1 MKTLSYKLVIQI
13 WIASGLVDGFV
24 SRSAIR
30 LVSRFANFLVFGLL
44 LTAIGAANA
53 AELKGP
59 YTLTSPSGELR
70 LTVSDPE
77 EKGVRYSLTVLGKSV
92 LKESVADIVLQ
103 GMRLHLSEAK
113 VIDAKRLTVNR
124 ELAPHVQQ
132 KSKRVQEHYNQ
143 LTLRF
148 DNQLALTFRLFDQGM
163 AYRFTTEQDGGLVV
177 NSETVSLNFDGD
189 HRLLFPEETSFI
201 SHNERL
207 YLPKRLS
214 EIGAEQFASLPLLV
228 NVDDIKL
235 VITETG
241 LRDYPGLWLE
251 GNDKQGLNAR
261 FPAVVLKSE
270 LKQDSDRNEHI
281 IQRADYIASREAIST
296 SSASALFPWRV
307 FAIAQNDA
315 ELLTNELSYLLADEL
330 AIDASWVKPGQVAWD
345 WWNANNVFGVDFNA
359 GINTQTY
366 KYYIDFAA
374 KYGIEY
380 IVLDEGWHHLDS
392 VLNVVDEIDVEEII
406 AYGKSKKVN
415 VILWVIWKTLDNE
428 LEVALDRFEQ
438 WGAAGIKVD
447 FMQRDDQA
455 MVNYYWK
462 IAKLAAQRK
471 LLVDFHGSYKPA
483 GLRRAYPNV
492 ITREGVRGLEH
503 NKWADYITAE
513 HNLTLPFIRQL
524 AGPMDYTPGAM
535 VNAQPENFDINF
547 NRPMSKTT
555 RAHQLAMYVV
565 FESPLQML
573 ADTPSHYLREHES
586 TEFITSVPTV
596 WDETQVLSAKISDH
610 IIIAR
615 RSGKQWFIGVM
626 GNSKAREFTLDL
638 SFLGSDN
645 TQYQMYSIADG
656 ANAHRYASDYSV
668 KREAV
673 TAQSQI
679 KIQLAPSG
687 GWAARLSPVL
697 NSK

>member
-1 MKTLSYKLVIQI
+1 MKTLSFKSLTLG
-13 WIASGLVDGFV
+13 WITRGLAAGLVGRLV
-24 SRSAIR
+24 SR
-30 LVSRFANFLVFGLL
+30 LVSRFANGLAFGLL
-44 LTAIGAANA
+44 LSAIGAANA
-53 AELKGP
+53 AEIQGP
-59 YTLTSPSGELR
+59 YSLTSPNGELS
-70 LTVSDPE
+70 LTVSAPA
-77 EKGVRYSLTVLGKSV
+77 EKGVRYSLTVSGKPV

-103 GMRLHLSEAK
+103 AMKSSLSEAK
-113 VIDAKRLTVNR
+113 VIDVKHLTVNR
-124 ELAPHVQQ
+124 ELQPHVQQ

-143 LTLRF
+143 LTLSF
-148 DNQLALTFRLFDQGM
+148 DNQLALSFRLFDQGL
-163 AYRFTTEQDGGLVV
+163 AYRFTTEQGGALVV
-177 NSETVSLNFDGD
+177 SSETVALNFDGD
-189 HRLLFPEETSFI
+189 HRVLFPEETSFI

-207 YLPKRLS
+207 YLPKRLT
-214 EIGAEQFASLPLLV
+214 EISSEQFASLPLLV
-228 NVDDIKL
+228 DVDDIKL

-251 GNDKQGLNAR
+251 GSGKQGFNAR

-281 IQRADYIASREAIST
+281 IQRADYIASRETIST
-296 SSASALFPWRV
+296 SPASALFPWRV

-359 GINTQTY
+359 GLNTQTY

-374 KYGIEY
+374 KFGIEY

-406 AYGKSKKVN
+406 AYGKSKNVD

-503 NKWADYITAE
+503 NKWGDYITAE

-535 VNAQPENFDINF
+535 VNAQPENFNINF

-586 TEFITSVPTV
+586 TEFITRVPTV

-610 IIIAR
+610 IMIAR
-615 RSGKQWFIGVM
+615 RSGNQWFIGVM
-626 GNSKAREFTLDL
+626 GNSKQREFTLDL

-645 TQYQMYSIADG
+645 KLYQMHSITDG
-656 ANAHRYASDYSV
+656 PNAHRYGSDYASKSEV
-668 KREAV
+668 V
-673 TAQSQI
+673 TAQSLI

-687 GWAARLSPVL
+687 GWVARLSPH
-697 NSK
+697 

>member
-1 MKTLSYKLVIQI
+1 MITQRFQFPALFLFVINLALSLCVLV
-13 WIASGLVDGFV
+13 
-24 SRSAIR
+24 
-30 LVSRFANFLVFGLL
+30 N
-44 LTAIGAANA
+44 AANLA
-53 AELKGP
+53 NAGQNTDP
-59 YTLTSPSGELR
+59 YTLASPNGQLQLR
-70 LTVSDPE
+70 VAQDVEQGVHYSLIVSD
-77 EKGVRYSLTVLGKSV
+77 KLVLQNA
-92 LKESVADIVLQ
+92 VADIMIQDMQANLSKAKLVDLARTSVERQLQ
-103 GMRLHLSEAK
+103 
-113 VIDAKRLTVNR
+113 
-124 ELAPHVQQ
+124 PHVQQ
-132 KSKRVQEHYNQ
+132 KSKWIDEQYNQ
-143 LTLRF
+143 LALTF
-148 DNQLALTFRLFDQGM
+148 DNQLTLTFRLFDQGL
-163 AYRFTTEQDGGLVV
+163 AYRFSTEQHGELVV
-177 NSETVSLNFDGD
+177 MAETVGVNFAAD
-189 HRLLFPEETSFI
+189 HSVMFPEETSFI

-207 YLPKRLS
+207 YLPKKLS
-214 EIGAEQFASLPLLV
+214 EITPKQFASLPLLV
-228 NVDDIKL
+228 DADGIKL

-251 GNDKQGLNAR
+251 GSDKQGFNAR
-261 FPAVVLKSE
+261 FPAVVLDSE
-270 LKQDSDRNEHI
+270 LKQDSDRNENI
-281 IQRADYIASREAIST
+281 LKRADYIAKRLVIDHAPK
-296 SSASALFPWRV
+296 AGVFPWRI
-307 FAIAQNDA
+307 FAIGQADA
-315 ELLTNELSYLLADEL
+315 DLLTNELSYLLADEL

-345 WWNANNVFGVDFNA
+345 WWNANNVFGVDFQA

-392 VLNVVDEIDVEEII
+392 VLNVVDDIDIKEII
-406 AYGKSKKVN
+406 TYGKSKNVD

-428 LEVALDRFEQ
+428 LEQALTQFER

-462 IAKLAAQRK
+462 IAEQAAKRK

-503 NKWADYITAE
+503 NKWGDYITAE

-535 VNAQPENFDINF
+535 VNAQPNNFRINF

-555 RAHQLAMYVV
+555 RVHQMAMYVV

-586 TEFITSVPTV
+586 TEFISRVPTV
-596 WDETQVLSAKISDH
+596 WDETKVLSAKISDH

-615 RSGKQWFIGVM
+615 RSGEQWFIGVM
-626 GNSKAREFTLDL
+626 GNSMAREFTLDL
-638 SFLGSDN
+638 SLLGLN
-645 TQYQMYSIADG
+645 ETQKYQMSSFADG
-656 ANAHRYASDYSV
+656 INADKYASDYQT
-668 KREAV
+668 RTETV
-673 TAQSQI
+673 TSKSKVSI
-679 KIQLAPSG
+679 TLAPSG
-687 GWAARLSPVL
+687 GWVANLTPR
-697 NSK
+697 

>member
-1 MKTLSYKLVIQI
+1 MIIHPYKFAAFFLF
-13 WIASGLVDGFV
+13 IASLPLVLSIPV
-24 SRSAIR
+24 
-30 LVSRFANFLVFGLL
+30 N
-44 LTAIGAANA
+44 AANLA
-53 AELKGP
+53 HSAENTVA
-59 YTLTSPSGELR
+59 YTLASPNGQLQLRVSQDAESG
-70 LTVSDPE
+70 VH
-77 EKGVRYSLTVLGKSV
+77 YSLTVSGKPV
-92 LKESVADIVLQ
+92 LQDAVADIVIQ
-103 GMRLHLSEAK
+103 GMQANLSKAK
-113 VIDAKRLTVNR
+113 LVDMARTSVDRQLQ
-124 ELAPHVQQ
+124 PHVQQ
-132 KSKRVQEHYNQ
+132 KSKWVHEQYNQ
-143 LTLRF
+143 LAFTF
-148 DNQLALTFRLFDQGM
+148 DNQLTLTFRLFDQGL
-163 AYRFTTEQDGGLVV
+163 AYRFSTEQRGELVV
-177 NSETVSLNFDGD
+177 MAETVGINFAAD
-189 HRLLFPEETSFI
+189 HLVLFPEESSFI

-207 YLPKRLS
+207 YLPKKLS
-214 EIGAEQFASLPLLV
+214 EITPEQFASLPLLV
-228 NVDDIKL
+228 DADAGINVKGIKL

-251 GNDKQGLNAR
+251 GSNALGFNAR
-261 FPAVVLKSE
+261 FANVVLDSE
-270 LKQDSDRNEHI
+270 LKQDSDRNENI
-281 IQRADYIASREAIST
+281 LKRADYLAKRKSIELAPKAGV
-296 SSASALFPWRV
+296 FPWRI
-307 FAIAQNDA
+307 FAISQADA
-315 ELLTNELSYLLADEL
+315 DLLTNELSYLLADEL
-330 AIDASWVKPGQVAWD
+330 AIDPTWVKPGQVAWD
-345 WWNANNVFGVDFNA
+345 WWNANNVFGVDFKA

-392 VLNVVDEIDVEEII
+392 VLIVVDDIDVKEII
-406 AYGKSKKVN
+406 AYGKSKNVD

-428 LEVALDRFEQ
+428 LEQALALFER

-462 IAKLAAQRK
+462 IAKQAAKHK

-535 VNAQPENFDINF
+535 VNAQPDNFRINF

-555 RAHQLAMYVV
+555 RVHQMAMYVV

-586 TEFITSVPTV
+586 TEFITRVPTV
-596 WDETQVLSAKISDH
+596 WDETKVLSAKISDH

-626 GNSKAREFTLDL
+626 GNSRPREFTLDL
-638 SFLGSDN
+638 SLLGLSESQ
-645 TQYQMYSIADG
+645 QYQMSSFADG
-656 ANAHRYASDYSV
+656 NNADKYASDYQT
-668 KREAV
+668 KTETV
-673 TAQSQI
+673 TAKSAI
-679 KIQLAPSG
+679 NITLAPSG
-687 GWAARLSPVL
+687 GWVAHLTPR
-697 NSK
+697 

>member
-1 MKTLSYKLVIQI
+1 MNTQLLKLSAQLCSIICLALVLCVP
-13 WIASGLVDGFV
+13 AH
-24 SRSAIR
+24 
-30 LVSRFANFLVFGLL
+30 
-44 LTAIGAANA
+44 AANLA
-53 AELKGP
+53 DIADKTAP
-59 YTLTSPSGELR
+59 YTLASPNGQLQLSVTR
-70 LTVSDPE
+70 TAAQ
-77 EKGVRYSLTVLGKSV
+77 GVNYSLRVSGKQVLQDA
-92 LKESVADIVLQ
+92 VADITLQ
-103 GMRLHLSEAK
+103 GMKTSLTKAK
-113 VIDAKRLTVNR
+113 LIDITRQSIDR
-124 ELAPHVQQ
+124 ELEPHVQQ
-132 KSKRVQEHYNQ
+132 KSERIREHYNQ

-148 DNQLALTFRLFDQGM
+148 DNKLTLAFRLFDQGL
-163 AYRFTTEQDGGLVV
+163 AYRFITEQSGELVV
-177 NSETVSLNFDGD
+177 EAETVAVNFAGD
-189 HRLLFPEETSFI
+189 HSVLFPEETSFI

-207 YLPKRLS
+207 YLPKKLS
-214 EIGAEQFASLPLLV
+214 EISSKQFASLPLLV
-228 NVDDIKL
+228 DVDGIKL

-251 GNDKQGLNAR
+251 GSDKQGFNAR
-261 FPAVVLKSE
+261 FPAVVLGSE
-270 LKQDSDRNEHI
+270 LKQDSDRNENI
-281 IQRADYIASREAIST
+281 LKRADFIAQRQAIDV
-296 SSASALFPWRV
+296 ASQSGQFPWRV

-345 WWNANNVFGVDFNA
+345 WWNANNVFGVDFEA

-392 VLNVVDEIDVEEII
+392 VLNVVDDIDVQEII
-406 AYGKSKKVN
+406 AYGKSKNVD

-428 LEVALDRFEQ
+428 REQALAQFEA

-462 IAKLAAQRK
+462 IAEQAAKHK

-535 VNAQPENFDINF
+535 VNAQPENFKINF

-555 RAHQLAMYVV
+555 RVHQLAMYLV

-596 WDETQVLSAKISDH
+596 WDETLVLSAKIGDH

-615 RSGKQWFIGVM
+615 RSADKWFIGVM
-626 GNSKAREFTLDL
+626 GNSQAREFTLDL
-638 SFLGSDN
+638 SFLADSAS
-645 TQYQMYSIADG
+645 QVYQMNSFADG
-656 ANAHRYASDYSV
+656 LNADKYASDYLS
-668 KREAV
+668 KSEQV
-673 TAQSQI
+673 TAKDKV
-679 KIQLAPSG
+679 KITLAPSG
-687 GWAARLSPVL
+687 GWVASLTPQ
-697 NSK
+697 